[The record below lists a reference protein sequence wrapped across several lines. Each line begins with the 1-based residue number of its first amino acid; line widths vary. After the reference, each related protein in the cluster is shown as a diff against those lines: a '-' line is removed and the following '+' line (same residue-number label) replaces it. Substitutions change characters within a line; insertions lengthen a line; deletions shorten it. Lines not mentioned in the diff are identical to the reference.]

1 MKNKKNLNINKISLN
16 NNLSLLIDDI
26 KSTYNI
32 NDDKIVYRLLEL
44 RDLIIDNKKKDIS
57 ILDLIKF
64 LNSAMNYDEMQ
75 IWLLRK
81 QMKGKV
87 LTLEDKLSKFFELKS
102 NREILNL
109 YIAEENYNQN
119 NIDDIR
125 KSLNNVKTYKK
136 IPKN

>member
-32 NDDKIVYRLLEL
+32 NNDKIIYRLLEL
-44 RDLIIDNKKKDIS
+44 RDLIMDNKKKDIS

>member
-136 IPKN
+136 IPKK

>member
-64 LNSAMNYDEMQ
+64 LNSAINYDEMQ

-81 QMKGKV
+81 QMKGEV

-102 NREILNL
+102 NYEILNL

-136 IPKN
+136 IPKK

>member
-32 NDDKIVYRLLEL
+32 NNDKIVYRLLEL

-64 LNSAMNYDEMQ
+64 LNSAINYDEMQ

-81 QMKGKV
+81 QMKGEV
-87 LTLEDKLSKFFELKS
+87 LTLEDKSP
-102 NREILNL
+102 ICC
-109 YIAEENYNQN
+109 I
-119 NIDDIR
+119 
-125 KSLNNVKTYKK
+125 
-136 IPKN
+136 